1 MMRTIMATLAAG
13 LAVAFSAMTVQA
25 AAPGF
30 DPRTLKEIAGPP
42 NEVMVLGT
50 PHLSGWPEDFDA
62 RALGPL
68 IDRLAAW
75 KPQSIAVESLSGL
88 QCDALRRYPKRWTE
102 SVDSYCVDTA
112 PAQVATGLDV
122 PAANAAAEKLLAA
135 WPAQPVPTDR
145 RRLAALFLAA
155 GEQGSALVQWL
166 RLAPGERHAGEGLDT
181 ALVARL
187 EMLRT
192 RRNETYLIAAPLAAR
207 LGLERLE
214 PMDDHSADRPY
225 RNAGEEK
232 GAGAALM
239 KAWDNPAT
247 ARREAADAALQS
259 GIRTGAGVLALY
271 RDYNAPGQAQIIY
284 GSDFGAALKE
294 PSPERFGRGYAG
306 YWEVRN
312 LRMAANIRDV
322 FAAAPGQRM
331 LVIVGASHKFYL
343 QAYLDMMHD
352 VRLVDTDAILH

>member
-1 MMRTIMATLAAG
+1 MMRTIMAMMAAG
-13 LAVAFSAMTVQA
+13 LAAVSVQA
-25 AAPGF
+25 AGPGF
-30 DPRTLKEIAGPP
+30 DPRALKAVAGPP

-50 PHLSGWPEDFDA
+50 PHLSGWSKDFDA
-62 RALGPL
+62 QALVPL

-75 KPQSIAVESLSGL
+75 KPQAIAVETLSGL
-88 QCDALRRYPKRWTE
+88 QCDALRRAPFRYAETVE
-102 SVDSYCVDTA
+102 TYCWDAT
-112 PAQVATGLDV
+112 PARQATGLDV
-122 PAANAAAEKLLAA
+122 PAATAEVERRLTA
-135 WPAQPVPTDR
+135 WPERPTASDR
-145 RRLAALFLAA
+145 RHLAALFLAA
-155 GEQGSALVQWL
+155 ADQGSALVQWL
-166 RLAPGERHAGEGLDT
+166 RLDGADRHVGDGLD
-181 ALVARL
+181 AILVARL
-187 EMLRT
+187 ETLRQ
-192 RRNETYLIAAPLAAR
+192 RRNEEFLIAAPLAAR

-225 RNAGEEK
+225 RNAEEEK
-232 GAGAALM
+232 AAGAAIM
-239 KAWDNPAT
+239 KAWDNEAT
-247 ARREAADAALQS
+247 ARRKAADAALQP

-271 RDYNAPGQAQIIY
+271 RAYNAPDQAQAIY
-284 GSDFGAALKE
+284 DSDFGAALKE